1 MYIQMEDNIISYTVV
16 ESNYTEENKNLE
28 YVLQEFE
35 NVSSEDSI
43 IAQMKEYDENFTNKQ
58 LLLICEFYDLA
69 KKMRTMKKQDIIATI
84 MFFEGDVNNVEIVM
98 KRKIF
103 WGYMEEL
110 KNDKIMKRY
119 IINW

>member
-1 MYIQMEDNIISYTVV
+1 MEDNIISYTVV